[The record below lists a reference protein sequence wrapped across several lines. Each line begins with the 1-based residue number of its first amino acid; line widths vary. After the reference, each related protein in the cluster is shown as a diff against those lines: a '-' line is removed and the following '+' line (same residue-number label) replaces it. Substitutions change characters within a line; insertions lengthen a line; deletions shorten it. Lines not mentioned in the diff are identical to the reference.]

1 MEGKKGHWRIF
12 FFDKFSTASKLLR
25 VTQNDHRWSQ
35 TGQAKP
41 GQTNPNIRIQ
51 ITLWGNPSSTV
62 SHMFSD
68 LSPFDL
74 HLMFKIPQKEKLFW
88 KGLLVHEASAQ
99 MFQERVWKMHNYFHE
114 EHKTSRVTRRGVG
127 AREEVRLNMQLLQK
141 DAWVMKR
148 PRSGELVH
156 IHTNL
161 IQSHYFTGTSKVLTV
176 VVEDVNTT

>member
-35 TGQAKP
+35 AGQAKP

-74 HLMFKIPQKEKLFW
+74 HLMFKIPPKRKAFLKRVAGARSIGSNVSGACLENAQLFSRGTQN
-88 KGLLVHEASAQ
+88 KQSNATGGRSERGSQIEYAAVTKRCVSHEAPAVRRASA
-99 MFQERVWKMHNYFHE
+99 HPH
-114 EHKTSRVTRRGVG
+114 
-127 AREEVRLNMQLLQK
+127 
-141 DAWVMKR
+141 
-148 PRSGELVH
+148 
-156 IHTNL
+156 
-161 IQSHYFTGTSKVLTV
+161 
-176 VVEDVNTT
+176 

>member
-51 ITLWGNPSSTV
+51 ITLWGNPWSTV

-74 HLMFKIPQKEKLFW
+74 HLMFKIPPKRKAFLKRVAGARSIGSNVSGACLENAQLFS
-88 KGLLVHEASAQ
+88 L
-99 MFQERVWKMHNYFHE
+99 